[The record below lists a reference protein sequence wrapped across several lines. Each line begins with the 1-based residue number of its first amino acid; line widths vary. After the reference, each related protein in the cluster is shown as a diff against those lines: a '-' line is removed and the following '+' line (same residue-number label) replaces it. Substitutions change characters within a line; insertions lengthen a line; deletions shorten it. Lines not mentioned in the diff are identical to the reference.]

1 MPGGPWLKAL
11 SAALGGCC
19 RLRLRGP
26 RDSALALASAR
37 LWPSVYWL
45 DPVQIAFSPK
55 LTKPPLASIFPLAS
69 PSMLMLLA
77 TISPS
82 TLPPAAITSLD

>member
-1 MPGGPWLKAL
+1 M
-11 SAALGGCC
+11 
-19 RLRLRGP
+19 
-26 RDSALALASAR
+26 
-37 LWPSVYWL
+37 YWL